1 MVVYEYEW
9 FLESL
14 SFLQAFL
21 PNVANKEVGITQL
34 ANINQHQCQPVWS
47 EHWAM
52 FAQEYSPVIDTEL
65 F

>member
-1 MVVYEYEW
+1 MAFIWKMVVYEYEW

-34 ANINQHQCQPVWS
+34 ANINQLPRS
-47 EHWAM
+47 NG
-52 FAQEYSPVIDTEL
+52 FTSPPKEVTNTSS